1 MTAYHHF
8 RSLCRVALPPLRSAW
23 REWLSEDAPV
33 IGYMLKVLLACLL
46 AMWLSL
52 RFELDQP
59 RTAMLTVA
67 IVMQLRSGMV
77 FAKSYYRLIG
87 TLVGV
92 VVSFILVALF
102 AQERVPFLLY
112 MALWIGLCTAGSMI
126 YRNHQSYAFVLAGY
140 TLCIVGLPATLAPGQ
155 TFNIGITR
163 ISEILIGLFSATLV
177 SDLIFPQRMWNMML
191 TSVRRRFSDF
201 SDLLRTAAVNSVT
214 ALPSGA
220 ASKTASEPALL
231 RFIGD
236 IFRLETFRASA
247 VMENDASR
255 QNRLHLSQMNNEFMQ
270 VSTSFHAFEQ
280 LLKRQ
285 SRQGRPDIG
294 EALFGI
300 YRQLA
305 DSVSLDGRSARNEH
319 EAMQVSRQLSDYRNR
334 FAQTA
339 ADARK
344 KLAHTRSDRDRIEL
358 DTGIELLERLSDELY
373 AYAKTYSAFAA
384 PKDRKTLINLNQ
396 QAPRQEMHFDTLAVA
411 LAGLRGALALAIL
424 SAVWILTDWRSG
436 IEAITLGVITSTLF
450 ATSPSPGHTVRQFF
464 IGAVLGTIL
473 AYFCNFH
480 WLTQAQGFLMLAIAV
495 SPGIIMA
502 AWLTT
507 RPSTAVIGSGM
518 FMVYLMHIGFN
529 STYSANP
536 VIFMNDAIA
545 DLLAVLLSGVL
556 FSLIDLSNSR
566 WSKLRTAQ
574 SLRQLVVSACRDTLP
589 FRRARLE
596 NAARDLVQRAGSAQR
611 IAEAQDQV
619 IVDWL
624 LSTLEIGHAVIA
636 LREYL
641 QEMHDS
647 IVPPTM
653 LRCLDAIADLYDN
666 PSPENRQDAIHS
678 IDAAMQH
685 LTTDAMRLVLM
696 QSTRHKLMTMLHF
709 IHSALLDEE
718 SVLSATAI
726 NRLENR

>member
-67 IVMQLRSGMV
+67 IVMQSRSGMV

-92 VVSFILVALF
+92 IVSFILVALF
-102 AQERVPFLLY
+102 AQERIPFLLY

-191 TSVRRRFSDF
+191 ASVRRRFSDF
-201 SDLLRTAAVNSVT
+201 SDLLRAAAVNPATVRT
-214 ALPSGA
+214 PE
-220 ASKTASEPALL
+220 TVSEPALL

-285 SRQGRPDIG
+285 SRHGRPDIG
-294 EALFGI
+294 AALLGI
-300 YRQLA
+300 YRKLA
-305 DSVSLDGRSARNEH
+305 DSVSLDGRSAHNEQ
-319 EAMQVSRQLSDYRNR
+319 EALQISRQLSGYRKR
-334 FAQTA
+334 FAQIA
-339 ADARK
+339 ADTRSE
-344 KLAHTRSDRDRIEL
+344 LAHTLSDRDRIEL

-373 AYAKTYSAFAA
+373 TYAKTYSAFAA
-384 PKDRKTLINLNQ
+384 PKDRKPTTSLNQ
-396 QAPRQEMHFDTLAVA
+396 QAPQQEMHFDTLAVA

-450 ATSPSPGHTVRQFF
+450 ATSPSPGHTVKQFF

-480 WLTQAQGFLMLAIAV
+480 WLTQAQGFLLLAIAV
-495 SPGIIMA
+495 SPGIMLA

-507 RPSTAVIGSGM
+507 RPSTAVVGSGM

-536 VIFMNDAIA
+536 VTFMNDAIA

-574 SLRQLVVSACRDTLP
+574 SLRRLVVSACRDALP

-596 NAARDLVQRAGSAQR
+596 SAARDLVQRAGSAQR
-611 IAEAQDQV
+611 IAEEQDQL

-641 QEMHDS
+641 QEVHDS
-647 IVPPTM
+647 IVPPPM
-653 LRCLDAIADLYDN
+653 LKCLDAIANLYDD
-666 PSPENRQDAIHS
+666 PTPAHRHDAISS
-678 IDAAMQH
+678 IDLAMQH
-685 LTTDAMRLVLM
+685 LSTDAMRLVLM

-718 SVLSATAI
+718 SVLSANAI
-726 NRLENR
+726 KRLENR

>member
-1 MTAYHHF
+1 MNKLQHF
-8 RSLCRVALPPLRSAW
+8 KSGYSFALLSMRSAW
-23 REWLSEDAPV
+23 SEWLREDAPV
-33 IGYMLKVLLACLL
+33 IAYMLKVLLACLL

-67 IVMQLRSGMV
+67 IVMQSRSGMV

-87 TLVGV
+87 TLVGI

-163 ISEILIGLFSATLV
+163 ISEILIGLFSAALV
-177 SDLIFPQRMWNMML
+177 SDLVFPQRMWSVML
-191 TSVRRRFSDF
+191 ASVRQRFTDF
-201 SDLLRTAAVNSVT
+201 SDLLQTVSADSVV
-214 ALPSGA
+214 SN
-220 ASKTASEPALL
+220 ASKPALL

-247 VMENDASR
+247 IMENDASR
-255 QNRLHLSQMNNEFMQ
+255 QNRLRLSQMNNEFME

-285 SRQGRPDIG
+285 SRQDRTEIG
-294 EALFGI
+294 NALFSI

-305 DSVSLDGRSARNEH
+305 DAVMLDEHSARNEQ
-319 EAMQVSRQLSDYRNR
+319 EALQVSRQLADYRNR
-334 FAQTA
+334 FTQTVA
-339 ADARK
+339 AARRT
-344 KLAHTRSDRDRIEL
+344 LPDRLSDRDSIEF
-358 DTGIELLERLSDELY
+358 DTGIELLERLGDELY
-373 AYAKTYSAFAA
+373 LYARTYSTFAVPESKQA
-384 PKDRKTLINLNQ
+384 SVIQQQ
-396 QAPRQEMHFDTLAVA
+396 QAPQLEMHFDTLAVS

-424 SAVWILTDWRSG
+424 ASVWIFTDWRSG

-450 ATSPSPGHTVRQFF
+450 ATSPAPGQTVKQFF

-480 WLTQAQGFLMLAIAV
+480 WLTNAQGFLMLVIAV
-495 SPGIIMA
+495 SPGILLA

-507 RPSTAVIGSGM
+507 RPSQSIVGAGM

-536 VIFMNDAIA
+536 VMFMNDAIA
-545 DLLAVLLSGVL
+545 DLLAVLLSGAL

-574 SLRQLVVSACRDTLP
+574 SLRQLVVSACRDSLP

-596 NAARDLVQRAGSAQR
+596 TAARDLVQRAGSAQR
-611 IAEAQDQV
+611 IAETQDQLV
-619 IVDWL
+619 VDWL

-636 LREYL
+636 LREHL
-641 QEMHDS
+641 MD
-647 IVPPTM
+647 VADADM
-653 LRCLDAIADLYDN
+653 LTPIHESLDAIATLYEE
-666 PSPENRQDAIHS
+666 PSTANQADAIDR
-678 IDAAMQH
+678 IDHAIAY
-685 LTTDAMRLVLM
+685 LSTDTMKLILHH
-696 QSTRHKLMTMLHF
+696 STRQKLMTMLHF

-718 SVLSATAI
+718 SVLSANAI
-726 NRLENR
+726 RKMEND

>member
-1 MTAYHHF
+1 MTAIQHF
-8 RSLCRVALPPLRSAW
+8 RALYRLTLPSLHSAW

-67 IVMQLRSGMV
+67 IVMQSRSGMV

-177 SDLIFPQRMWNMML
+177 SDLILPQRMWNMML
-191 TSVRRRFSDF
+191 DSVRRRFSDF
-201 SDLLRTAAVNSVT
+201 SDLLRTAAVNS
-214 ALPSGA
+214 AMIP
-220 ASKTASEPALL
+220 ASEPALL

-255 QNRLHLSQMNNEFMQ
+255 QNRLRLSQMNNEFMQ

-285 SRQGRPDIG
+285 SKHGRLDIS
-294 EALFGI
+294 EALLGI
-300 YRQLA
+300 YRQLT
-305 DSVSLDGRSARNEH
+305 DSITVDGRSARNEQ
-319 EAMQVSRQLSDYRNR
+319 EALLVSKQLSAYRNS
-334 FAQTA
+334 FVQTVA
-339 ADARK
+339 NARRK
-344 KLAHTRSDRDRIEL
+344 IAGTRSDQDSIEF
-358 DTGIELLERLSDELY
+358 DTGIELLERLTDELY
-373 AYAKTYSAFAA
+373 IYAKTYSSFAA
-384 PKDRKTLINLNQ
+384 SKSQQMIASLHK

-411 LAGLRGALALAIL
+411 LAGFRGALALAIL
-424 SAVWILTDWRSG
+424 SVVWIFTDWRSG

-450 ATSPSPGHTVRQFF
+450 ATSPSPGHTVKQFF

-480 WLTQAQGFLMLAIAV
+480 WLTHAQGFLMLAIAV
-495 SPGIIMA
+495 SPGIMLA

-507 RPSTAVIGSGM
+507 RPATAIIGSGM

-536 VIFMNDAIA
+536 VTFMNDAIA
-545 DLLAVLLSGVL
+545 DLLAVFLSGVL

-574 SLRQLVVSACRDTLP
+574 SLRQLVVAACRETLP

-596 NAARDLVQRAGSAQR
+596 SAARELVQRAGSAQR
-611 IAEAQDQV
+611 IAEEQDQP

-636 LREYL
+636 LREHL
-641 QEMHDS
+641 QELNDS
-647 IVPPTM
+647 TIPAPM
-653 LRCLDAIADLYDN
+653 LRCLDAIANLYDDPTAAHRN
-666 PSPENRQDAIHS
+666 DAINS
-678 IDAAMQH
+678 IDSAMQH
-685 LTTDAMRLVLM
+685 LSSDAMRLVLM

-709 IHSALLDEE
+709 IHSALLDDE
-718 SVLSATAI
+718 SVLSANAI
-726 NRLENR
+726 KQMEFH

>member
-1 MTAYHHF
+1 MNKLQHF
-8 RSLCRVALPPLRSAW
+8 KSGYSFALLSMRSAW
-23 REWLSEDAPV
+23 SEWLREDAPV
-33 IGYMLKVLLACLL
+33 IAYMLKVLLACLL

-67 IVMQLRSGMV
+67 IVMQSRSGMV

-87 TLVGV
+87 TLVGI

-163 ISEILIGLFSATLV
+163 ISEILIGLFSAALV
-177 SDLIFPQRMWNMML
+177 SDLVFPQRMWSVML
-191 TSVRRRFSDF
+191 ASVRQRFTDF
-201 SDLLRTAAVNSVT
+201 SDLLQTVSAGSVV
-214 ALPSGA
+214 SN
-220 ASKTASEPALL
+220 ASKPALL

-247 VMENDASR
+247 IMENDASR
-255 QNRLHLSQMNNEFMQ
+255 QNRLRLSQMNNEFME

-285 SRQGRPDIG
+285 SRQDRTEIG
-294 EALFGI
+294 NALFSI

-305 DSVSLDGRSARNEH
+305 DAVMLDEHSARNEQ
-319 EAMQVSRQLSDYRNR
+319 EALQVSRQLADYRNR
-334 FAQTA
+334 FTQTVA
-339 ADARK
+339 AARRT
-344 KLAHTRSDRDRIEL
+344 LPDRLSDRESIEF
-358 DTGIELLERLSDELY
+358 DTGIELLERLGDELY
-373 AYAKTYSAFAA
+373 LYARTYSTFAVPESKQA
-384 PKDRKTLINLNQ
+384 SAIQQQ
-396 QAPRQEMHFDTLAVA
+396 QAPQLEMHFDTLAVS

-424 SAVWILTDWRSG
+424 ASVWIFTDWRSG

-450 ATSPSPGHTVRQFF
+450 ATSPAPGQTVKQFF

-480 WLTQAQGFLMLAIAV
+480 WLTNAQGFLMLVIAV
-495 SPGIIMA
+495 SPGILLA

-507 RPSTAVIGSGM
+507 RPSQSIVGAGM

-536 VIFMNDAIA
+536 VMFMNDAIA
-545 DLLAVLLSGVL
+545 DLLAVLLSGAL

-574 SLRQLVVSACRDTLP
+574 SLRQLVVSACRDSLP

-596 NAARDLVQRAGSAQR
+596 TAARDLVQRAGSAQR
-611 IAEAQDQV
+611 IAETQDQLV
-619 IVDWL
+619 VDWL

-636 LREYL
+636 LREHL
-641 QEMHDS
+641 MD
-647 IVPPTM
+647 VADADM
-653 LRCLDAIADLYDN
+653 LTPIHESLDAIATLYEE
-666 PSPENRQDAIHS
+666 PSTANQADAIDR
-678 IDAAMQH
+678 IDHAIAY
-685 LTTDAMRLVLM
+685 LSTDTMKLILHH
-696 QSTRHKLMTMLHF
+696 STRQKLMTMLHF

-718 SVLSATAI
+718 SVLSANAI
-726 NRLENR
+726 RKMEND

>member
-1 MTAYHHF
+1 MNKLQHF
-8 RSLCRVALPPLRSAW
+8 KSGYSFALLSMRSAW
-23 REWLSEDAPV
+23 SEWLSEDAPV
-33 IGYMLKVLLACLL
+33 IAYMLKVLLACLL

-67 IVMQLRSGMV
+67 IVMQSRSGMV

-87 TLVGV
+87 TLVGI

-163 ISEILIGLFSATLV
+163 ISEILIGLFSAALV
-177 SDLIFPQRMWNMML
+177 SDLVFPQRMWSVML
-191 TSVRRRFSDF
+191 ASVRQRFTDF
-201 SDLLRTAAVNSVT
+201 SDLLQTVGADSVV
-214 ALPSGA
+214 SN
-220 ASKTASEPALL
+220 ASKPALL

-247 VMENDASR
+247 IMENDASR
-255 QNRLHLSQMNNEFMQ
+255 QNRLRLSQMNNEFME

-285 SRQGRPDIG
+285 SRQDRTEIG
-294 EALFGI
+294 NALFSI

-305 DSVSLDGRSARNEH
+305 DAVMLDEHSARNEQ
-319 EAMQVSRQLSDYRNR
+319 EALQVSRQLADYRNR
-334 FAQTA
+334 FTQTVA
-339 ADARK
+339 TARRT
-344 KLAHTRSDRDRIEL
+344 LPDRLSDRDSIEF
-358 DTGIELLERLSDELY
+358 DTGIELLERLGDELY
-373 AYAKTYSAFAA
+373 LYARTYSTFAVPESKQA
-384 PKDRKTLINLNQ
+384 SAIQQQ
-396 QAPRQEMHFDTLAVA
+396 QAPQLEMHFDTLAVS

-424 SAVWILTDWRSG
+424 ASVWIFTDWRSG

-450 ATSPSPGHTVRQFF
+450 ATSPAPGQTVKQFF

-480 WLTQAQGFLMLAIAV
+480 WLTNAQGFLMLVIAV
-495 SPGIIMA
+495 SPGILLA

-507 RPSTAVIGSGM
+507 RPSQSIVGAGM

-536 VIFMNDAIA
+536 VMFMNDAIA
-545 DLLAVLLSGVL
+545 DLLAVLLSGAL

-574 SLRQLVVSACRDTLP
+574 SLRQLVVSACRDSLP

-596 NAARDLVQRAGSAQR
+596 TAARDLVQRAGSAQR
-611 IAEAQDQV
+611 IAETQDQLV
-619 IVDWL
+619 VDWL

-636 LREYL
+636 LREHL
-641 QEMHDS
+641 MD
-647 IVPPTM
+647 VADADM
-653 LRCLDAIADLYDN
+653 LTPIHESLDAIATLYEE
-666 PSPENRQDAIHS
+666 PSTANQADAIDR
-678 IDAAMQH
+678 IDHAIAY
-685 LTTDAMRLVLM
+685 LSTDTMKLILHH
-696 QSTRHKLMTMLHF
+696 STRQKLMTMLHF

-718 SVLSATAI
+718 SVLSANAI
-726 NRLENR
+726 RKMEND

>member
-1 MTAYHHF
+1 MTALQNF
-8 RSLCRVALPPLRSAW
+8 KPLRRVMLLPLHLAW
-23 REWLSEDAPV
+23 REWLNEDAPI
-33 IGYMLKVLLACLL
+33 IGYIVKVLLASVL

-67 IVMQLRSGMV
+67 IVMQSRSGMV

-102 AQERVPFLLY
+102 AQERIPFLLY
-112 MALWIGLCTAGSMI
+112 MAVWIGLCTAGSMI

-155 TFNIGITR
+155 TFSIGVTR

-177 SDLIFPQRMWNMML
+177 SDLVFPQRMWDVML
-191 TSVRRRFSDF
+191 ASVRRRFTDF
-201 SDLLRTAAVNSVT
+201 SDLIRATAASSVISS
-214 ALPSGA
+214 AL
-220 ASKTASEPALL
+220 KPALL
-231 RFIGD
+231 RFISD
-236 IFRLETFRASA
+236 IFRLETFRAST

-255 QNRLHLSQMNNEFMQ
+255 QNRLRLSQLNNEFMQ

-280 LLKRQ
+280 LLRRQ
-285 SRQGRPDIG
+285 SKSGCPEVDN
-294 EALFGI
+294 ALLNL

-305 DSVSLDGRSARNEH
+305 DALTLDGRSARTEQ
-319 EAMQVSRQLSDYRNR
+319 EALMVNAQLADYRGK
-334 FAQTA
+334 FAQVIITLRRTLP
-339 ADARK
+339 ADLNEQDLMKFA
-344 KLAHTRSDRDRIEL
+344 
-358 DTGIELLERLSDELY
+358 TGVELLERLADELHVY
-373 AYAKTYSAFAA
+373 ASTYGSFAIPPSTEVA
-384 PKDRKTLINLNQ
+384 LTQNK
-396 QAPRQEMHFDTLAVA
+396 QAPQPEMHFDMLAVS
-411 LAGLRGALALAIL
+411 LAGIRGALALAIL
-424 SAVWILTDWRSG
+424 STVWIVTDWRSG

-480 WLTQAQGFLMLAIAV
+480 WLTHAQGFLMLVIAV
-495 SPGIIMA
+495 SPGILLA

-507 RPSTAVIGSGM
+507 KPSTAVIGSGM
-518 FMVYLMHIGFN
+518 FMVFLMHIGFN
-529 STYSANP
+529 SAYSSNP
-536 VIFMNDAIA
+536 VNFINDAIA

-556 FSLIDLSNSR
+556 FGVIDLSNSR

-574 SLRQLVVSACRDTLP
+574 SLRKLVVAACNEPLS

-596 NAARDLVQRAGSAQR
+596 TAARDLVQRAGSAQR
-611 IAEAQDQV
+611 IAEEQDQL

-641 QEMHDS
+641 QE
-647 IVPPTM
+647 VNNAATAAP
-653 LRCLDAIADLYDN
+653 LQQCLHAIAILYG
-666 PSPENRQDAIHS
+666 SPTEAHRQQTIS
-678 IDAAMQH
+678 TIDFAMQH
-685 LTTDAMRLVLM
+685 LSSDATKLILM

-718 SVLSATAI
+718 SVLSASAI
-726 NRLENR
+726 RKMEKL

>member
-1 MTAYHHF
+1 MTVLQHF
-8 RSLCRVALPPLRSAW
+8 RSGYIQALAPMRSAW
-23 REWLSEDAPV
+23 HEWLNEDAPV
-33 IGYMLKVLLACLL
+33 IGYMVKVLLACVL

-52 RFELDQP
+52 KFELDQP

-67 IVMQLRSGMV
+67 IVMQSRSGMV

-87 TLVGV
+87 TLVGI

-163 ISEILIGLFSATLV
+163 ISEILIGLFSAALI
-177 SDLIFPQRMWNMML
+177 SDLVFPQRMWSVML
-191 TSVRRRFSDF
+191 ASVRQRFTDF
-201 SDLLRTAAVNSVT
+201 CDLLQTVT
-214 ALPSGA
+214 AGSA
-220 ASKTASEPALL
+220 TATASKPTLL

-236 IFRLETFRASA
+236 IFRLETYRASA
-247 VMENDASR
+247 IMENDASR
-255 QNRLHLSQMNNEFMQ
+255 QNRLRLSQMNNEFME
-270 VSTSFHAFEQ
+270 VSTSFHAFTQ

-285 SRQGRPDIG
+285 SGQGHIEIG
-294 EALFGI
+294 KALFNI

-305 DSVSLDGRSARNEH
+305 DAVMLDGRSARNEQ
-319 EAMQVSRQLSDYRNR
+319 EALQISRQLTEYRCRFTQTVTTVRRELPHQLSERDY
-334 FAQTA
+334 
-339 ADARK
+339 
-344 KLAHTRSDRDRIEL
+344 IEF
-358 DTGIELLERLSDELY
+358 DTGVELLQRLADELY
-373 AYAKTYSAFAA
+373 LYARTYSTFATPNSTKTSVALQPKA
-384 PKDRKTLINLNQ
+384 PQL
-396 QAPRQEMHFDTLAVA
+396 EMHFDTLAVS

-424 SAVWILTDWRSG
+424 ASVWIFTDWRSG

-450 ATSPSPGHTVRQFF
+450 ATSPSPGQTVKQFF

-480 WLTQAQGFLMLAIAV
+480 WLTNAQGFVMLVIAV
-495 SPGIIMA
+495 SPGILLA
-502 AWLTT
+502 AWFTT
-507 RPSTAVIGSGM
+507 KTSLSVVGSGM

-545 DLLAVLLSGVL
+545 DLLAVLLSGAL

-566 WSKLRTAQ
+566 WSRHRTAH
-574 SLRQLVVSACRDTLP
+574 SLRQLVVSACRDSLP

-596 NAARDLVQRAGSAQR
+596 TAARDLVQRAGSTQR
-611 IAEAQDQV
+611 IAEKQDQLV
-619 IVDWL
+619 VDWL

-636 LREYL
+636 LRE
-641 QEMHDS
+641 H
-647 IVPPTM
+647 M
-653 LRCLDAIADLYDN
+653 LDVNDADVLMPIQKVLDAIATLYEEPDVAN
-666 PSPENRQDAIHS
+666 QADAIDC
-678 IDAAMQH
+678 IDHAIEY
-685 LTTDAMRLVLM
+685 LSTDAMKLILHH
-696 QSTRHKLMTMLHF
+696 STRQKLMTMLHF

-718 SVLSATAI
+718 SVLSADAI
-726 NRLENR
+726 KTMENA

>member
-1 MTAYHHF
+1 MTSIQYF
-8 RSLCRVALPPLRSAW
+8 RTFYRLTLPSLHSAW
-23 REWLSEDAPV
+23 REWISEDAPV

-67 IVMQLRSGMV
+67 IVMQSRSGMV

-87 TLVGV
+87 TLVGI

-163 ISEILIGLFSATLV
+163 ISEILIGLFSATLI
-177 SDLIFPQRMWNMML
+177 SDLILPQRMWNMML
-191 TSVRRRFSDF
+191 TSVRSRFRDF
-201 SDLLRTAAVNSVT
+201 SDLLRTTAVNSVIT
-214 ALPSGA
+214 P
-220 ASKTASEPALL
+220 ASEPALL

-255 QNRLHLSQMNNEFMQ
+255 QNRLRLSQMNNEFMQ

-285 SRQGRPDIG
+285 SKHGRSDIS
-294 EALFGI
+294 EALLSI
-300 YRQLA
+300 CRQLA
-305 DSVSLDGRSARNEH
+305 DSVTIDGRSARNEQ
-319 EAMQVSRQLSDYRNR
+319 EALLVSKQLSIYRSR
-334 FAQTA
+334 FTQTA
-339 ADARK
+339 ASVRRE
-344 KLAHTRSDRDRIEL
+344 LIGTLSDQNRIAF
-358 DTGIELLERLSDELY
+358 DTGVELLERLTDELHI
-373 AYAKTYSAFAA
+373 YAKTYSSFAT
-384 PKDRKTLINLNQ
+384 PENQ
-396 QAPRQEMHFDTLAVA
+396 KMAASLSKQAPRQAMHFDTLAVA

-424 SAVWILTDWRSG
+424 SAVWIFTDWRSG

-450 ATSPSPGHTVRQFF
+450 ATSPSPGHTVKQFF
-464 IGAVLGTIL
+464 IGAMIGTIL

-480 WLTQAQGFLMLAIAV
+480 WLTHAQGFLMLTIAV
-495 SPGIIMA
+495 SPGIMLA

-507 RPSTAVIGSGM
+507 RPSTAIIGSGM

-529 STYSANP
+529 STYNANP
-536 VIFMNDAIA
+536 VIFINDAIA
-545 DLLAVLLSGVL
+545 DLLAVLLSGAL
-556 FSLIDLSNSR
+556 FSLIDLSNSQ

-574 SLRQLVVSACRDTLP
+574 SLRQLVVAACREALP
-589 FRRARLE
+589 LRRARLE
-596 NAARDLVQRAGSAQR
+596 SAARELVQRAGSAQR
-611 IAEAQDQV
+611 IAEEQDQL
-619 IVDWL
+619 IADWL

-641 QEMHDS
+641 QELAA
-647 IVPPTM
+647 VPAPMT
-653 LRCLDAIADLYDN
+653 RCLDAIANLYDN
-666 PSPENRQDAIHS
+666 PTAAHRHDAINS
-678 IDAAMQH
+678 IDSAMQH
-685 LTTDAMRLVLM
+685 LSTDAMRLVLM
-696 QSTRHKLMTMLHF
+696 QATRHKLMTMLHF
-709 IHSALLDEE
+709 IHSALLDDE
-718 SVLSATAI
+718 SVLSANAI
-726 NRLENR
+726 KKMENR

>member
-1 MTAYHHF
+1 MTVLQHF
-8 RSLCRVALPPLRSAW
+8 KSGYIHALAPMRSAW
-23 REWLSEDAPV
+23 HEWLNEDAPV
-33 IGYMLKVLLACLL
+33 IGYMLKVLLACVL

-52 RFELDQP
+52 KFELDQP

-67 IVMQLRSGMV
+67 IVMQSRSGMV

-87 TLVGV
+87 TLVGI

-163 ISEILIGLFSATLV
+163 ISEILIGLFSAALI
-177 SDLIFPQRMWNMML
+177 SDLVFPQRMWSVML
-191 TSVRRRFSDF
+191 ASVRQRFSDF
-201 SDLLRTAAVNSVT
+201 CDLLQTVT
-214 ALPSGA
+214 AGSA
-220 ASKTASEPALL
+220 TSTASKPTLL

-236 IFRLETFRASA
+236 VFRLETYRASA
-247 VMENDASR
+247 IMENDASR
-255 QNRLHLSQMNNEFMQ
+255 QNRLRLSQMNNEFME
-270 VSTSFHAFEQ
+270 VSTSFHAFTQ

-285 SRQGRPDIG
+285 SSQGHIEIG
-294 EALFGI
+294 KALFNI

-305 DSVSLDGRSARNEH
+305 DAVMLDGRSARNEQ
-319 EAMQVSRQLSDYRNR
+319 EALQISQQLTEYRNR
-334 FAQTA
+334 FTQTVMV
-339 ADARK
+339 ARRE
-344 KLAHTRSDRDRIEL
+344 LPHQLSERDYIEF
-358 DTGIELLERLSDELY
+358 DTGVELLQRLADELY
-373 AYAKTYSAFAA
+373 LYARTYSTFAV
-384 PKDRKTLINLNQ
+384 PDSTKTSAAQ
-396 QAPRQEMHFDTLAVA
+396 QQQTPQLEMHFDTLAVS

-424 SAVWILTDWRSG
+424 ASVWIFTDWRSG

-450 ATSPSPGHTVRQFF
+450 ATSPSPGKTVKQFF

-480 WLTQAQGFLMLAIAV
+480 WLTNAQGFVMLVIAV
-495 SPGIIMA
+495 SPGILLA
-502 AWLTT
+502 AWFTT
-507 RPSTAVIGSGM
+507 RPSLSIVGSGM

-545 DLLAVLLSGVL
+545 DLLAVLLSGAL

-566 WSKLRTAQ
+566 WSRHRTAQ
-574 SLRQLVVSACRDTLP
+574 SLRQLVVSACRDSLP

-596 NAARDLVQRAGSAQR
+596 TAARDLVQRAGSTQR
-611 IAEAQDQV
+611 IAETQDQLV
-619 IVDWL
+619 VDWL

-636 LREYL
+636 LRE
-641 QEMHDS
+641 H
-647 IVPPTM
+647 M
-653 LRCLDAIADLYDN
+653 LDVNDADVLAPIQNSLHAIAALYEEPGAANQADAIDRIDH
-666 PSPENRQDAIHS
+666 AIEYLS
-678 IDAAMQH
+678 
-685 LTTDAMRLVLM
+685 TDAMKLILHY
-696 QSTRHKLMTMLHF
+696 STRQKLMTMLHF

-718 SVLSATAI
+718 SVLSADAI
-726 NRLENR
+726 KTIEKA

>member
-1 MTAYHHF
+1 MTAIQHF
-8 RSLCRVALPPLRSAW
+8 RTLCRLTLPPLHSAW

-67 IVMQLRSGMV
+67 IVMQSRSGMV

-155 TFNIGITR
+155 TFSIGITR

-177 SDLIFPQRMWNMML
+177 SDLILPQRMWNMML
-191 TSVRRRFSDF
+191 DSVRRRFSDF
-201 SDLLRTAAVNSVT
+201 SDLLRTAAVNSAMT
-214 ALPSGA
+214 P
-220 ASKTASEPALL
+220 ASEPALL

-255 QNRLHLSQMNNEFMQ
+255 QNRLRLSQMNNEFMQ

-285 SRQGRPDIG
+285 SRHGRLDIG
-294 EALFGI
+294 EALLGI

-305 DSVSLDGRSARNEH
+305 DSVTVNGRSACNEQ
-319 EAMQVSRQLSDYRNR
+319 EAVLVSKQLSTYRSR
-334 FAQTA
+334 FAQTVA
-339 ADARK
+339 STRRK
-344 KLAHTRSDRDRIEL
+344 IAGTLSDQDSIEL
-358 DTGIELLERLSDELY
+358 DTGVELLERLTDELY
-373 AYAKTYSAFAA
+373 IYAKTYSSFAA
-384 PKDRKTLINLNQ
+384 PKNLQMTASLNK

-411 LAGLRGALALAIL
+411 LAGFRGALALAIL
-424 SAVWILTDWRSG
+424 SAIWILTDWRSG

-450 ATSPSPGHTVRQFF
+450 ATSPSPGHTVKQFF
-464 IGAVLGTIL
+464 IGAVLGTVL

-480 WLTQAQGFLMLAIAV
+480 WLTHAQGFLMLAIAV
-495 SPGIIMA
+495 SPGIMLA

-507 RPSTAVIGSGM
+507 RPATAIVGSGM

-574 SLRQLVVSACRDTLP
+574 SLRQLVVAACRETLP

-596 NAARDLVQRAGSAQR
+596 SAARELVQRAGSAQR
-611 IAEAQDQV
+611 IAEKQDQL

-636 LREYL
+636 LREHL
-641 QEMHDS
+641 QELNDS
-647 IVPPTM
+647 ASPAPI
-653 LRCLDAIADLYDN
+653 LRCLDAIANLYDD
-666 PSPENRQDAIHS
+666 PTAAHRHDAISS
-678 IDAAMQH
+678 IDSAMQH
-685 LTTDAMRLVLM
+685 LSSDAMRLVLM
-696 QSTRHKLMTMLHF
+696 QSTRQKLMTMLHF
-709 IHSALLDEE
+709 IHSALLDDE
-718 SVLSATAI
+718 SVLSANAI
-726 NRLENR
+726 KQMENR

>member
-1 MTAYHHF
+1 MTLLQHF
-8 RSLCRVALPPLRSAW
+8 RSGYIHALAPMRSAW
-23 REWLSEDAPV
+23 HEWLNEDAPV
-33 IGYMLKVLLACLL
+33 IGYMLKVLLACVL

-52 RFELDQP
+52 KFELDQP

-67 IVMQLRSGMV
+67 IVMQSRSGMV

-87 TLVGV
+87 TLVGIA
-92 VVSFILVALF
+92 VSFILVALF

-163 ISEILIGLFSATLV
+163 ISEILIGLFSAALI
-177 SDLIFPQRMWNMML
+177 SDLVFPQRMWSVML
-191 TSVRRRFSDF
+191 ASVRQRFTDF
-201 SDLLRTAAVNSVT
+201 SDLLQTVT
-214 ALPSGA
+214 ADSA
-220 ASKTASEPALL
+220 TTTASKPALL

-247 VMENDASR
+247 IMENDASR
-255 QNRLHLSQMNNEFMQ
+255 QNRLRLSQMNNEFME
-270 VSTSFHAFEQ
+270 VSTSFHAFTQ

-285 SRQGRPDIG
+285 SRQGHVEIG
-294 EALFGI
+294 KALFNI

-305 DSVSLDGRSARNEH
+305 DAVLLDGHSARNEQ
-319 EAMQVSRQLSDYRNR
+319 EALQVSKQLTEYRSRLRQTVTTMRRELPPQLSERDY
-334 FAQTA
+334 
-339 ADARK
+339 
-344 KLAHTRSDRDRIEL
+344 IEF
-358 DTGIELLERLSDELY
+358 DTGVELLQRLADELY
-373 AYAKTYSAFAA
+373 LYARTYSTFAV
-384 PKDRKTLINLNQ
+384 PDSIKTSAAQ
-396 QAPRQEMHFDTLAVA
+396 QQQSPQLEMHFDTLAVS
-411 LAGLRGALALAIL
+411 LAGLRGALAMAIL
-424 SAVWILTDWRSG
+424 ASVWIFTDWRSG

-450 ATSPSPGHTVRQFF
+450 ATSPSPGKTVTQFF
-464 IGAVLGTIL
+464 IGALLGTIL

-480 WLTQAQGFLMLAIAV
+480 WLTNAQGFVMLAIAV
-495 SPGIIMA
+495 SPGILLA

-507 RPSTAVIGSGM
+507 RPSLSIVGSGI

-545 DLLAVLLSGVL
+545 DLLAVLLSGAL

-566 WSKLRTAQ
+566 WSRHRTAQ
-574 SLRQLVVSACRDTLP
+574 SLRQLVVSACRDSLP

-596 NAARDLVQRAGSAQR
+596 TAARDLVQRSGSTQR
-611 IAEAQDQV
+611 IAEAEDQLV
-619 IVDWL
+619 VDWL

-636 LREYL
+636 LRE
-641 QEMHDS
+641 H
-647 IVPPTM
+647 M
-653 LRCLDAIADLYDN
+653 LDVKDADVLIPIQKSLDAIATLYED
-666 PSPENRQDAIHS
+666 PDTASQADAIDR
-678 IDAAMQH
+678 IDHAIEY
-685 LTTDAMRLVLM
+685 LSTDAMKLILHYSVR
-696 QSTRHKLMTMLHF
+696 QKLMTMLHF

-718 SVLSATAI
+718 SVLAANAI
-726 NRLENR
+726 KTMENA